1 MFGRPGSSGWALRV
15 GRAALVLV
23 VACLWSCGS
32 DADEGG
38 APTPTPVAT
47 SEAKAAPAVDGLIDV
62 GGHGLYMACAGTGSP
77 TVVYLHGAIE
87 EAEIV
92 PHRNATAIRDELTDE
107 HRVCLY
113 DRRNVGRSDTVDRPQ
128 RPADAIEDLDRLLA
142 AADVEPPYVLLG
154 ASFGGLLSYLYMSEH
169 PDDVVGM
176 VLLDS
181 PVPDE
186 LRLEGLL
193 PADDRYKAFDK
204 KDERDTLERISHYKV
219 FKATSK
225 HIGNEPAIPMTFLAS
240 KQEPPEVG
248 IPEYDRRYL
257 SIRADYVGRFSPG
270 RLVEVDAPHF
280 MEPAIPQR
288 IAGELRDVIRAAG
301 G

>member
-1 MFGRPGSSGWALRV
+1 MLGDSGASGWTWGI
-15 GRAALVLV
+15 GRAAILLS

-32 DADEGG
+32 GSEKGDK
-38 APTPTPVAT
+38 PTSTPVAT
-47 SEAKAAPAVDGLIDV
+47 SERKAADVVDGMFEV
-62 GGHGLYMACAGTGSP
+62 GGHRLYMTCAGTGSP
-77 TVVYLHGAIE
+77 TVVYLHGSIT
-87 EAEIV
+87 EADVV
-92 PHRNATAIRDELTDE
+92 PHRNATAIQDELSAE

-128 RPADAIEDLDRLLA
+128 RPADAIEELERLLA
-142 AADVEPPYVLLG
+142 AADIEPPYVLLG
-154 ASFGGLLSYLYMSEH
+154 ASFGGLLSYVYMSEH

-193 PADDRYKAFDK
+193 PAGDRYKAFDK
-204 KDERDTLERISHYKV
+204 EDERDTLERISHYRV
-219 FKATSK
+219 FTAASK
-225 HIGNEPAIPMTFLAS
+225 HIGKEPPIPMTFLAS

-248 IPEYDRRYL
+248 IPEYDRKYL
-257 SIRADYVGRFSPG
+257 DIRADYVDRFSPG

-280 MEPAIPQR
+280 MEPVISER
-288 IAGELRDVIRAAG
+288 IAKELQKVIRAAG
-301 G
+301 E